1 MQEVKKTR
9 GQSSSSK
16 AAERHLEKYPG
27 TPAKELAKKFKI
39 DLSTIYR
46 SAWWKKNNQQGE
58 SK

>member
-46 SAWWKKNNQQGE
+46 SVWWKDK